1 MDYSQ
6 RYDQIVLG
14 KGPVNWG
21 NVILIAMIGLMV
33 VGGGGFV
40 LTREKLVKV
49 SFGDTKKVE
58 GEYPNDV
65 VDMLPAISSLKPQ
78 ARKSLKNILD
88 NPGKTENV
96 LGLIDAVVSDKK
108 TKE

>member
-1 MDYSQ
+1 MKSCWASEP
-6 RYDQIVLG
+6 I
-14 KGPVNWG
+14 NWG
-21 NVILIAMIGLMV
+21 NVILIAMIGLLV

-40 LTREKLVKV
+40 AHKTRSWSRFRSAIRKRWKV
-49 SFGDTKKVE
+49 NI
-58 GEYPNDV
+58 PP
-65 VDMLPAISSLKPQ
+65 MLWTCCRRSLGLKPQ

-88 NPGKTENV
+88 NPEKTEKV